1 MVVVGIAVLI
11 VVPVVTTVSMSAKPL
26 ALDRVFKRVVEVAVM
41 PVRGDVQGDVLV
53 DV

>member
-1 MVVVGIAVLI
+1 MHALAIAPN
-11 VVPVVTTVSMSAKPL
+11 PV
-26 ALDRVFKRVVEVAVM
+26 ALERVIKRVVEVAVM